1 MHAIGIDIGG
11 SSVKGAAI
19 DADGEEA
26 GLARSASYDDALAN
40 EGDMKAAVRESVRDV
55 LSALGEPGG
64 CHVGVCAPGAMR
76 SGVVAQSVNLPE
88 LVGLDIAGMIDE
100 LIPSARSLWLLS
112 DAYAGAFDLFQR
124 RAATGDDTGR
134 LAAISIGTGVG
145 LSVLDHGAPLDI
157 GGGTSGRV
165 GQIDVSLDREAPI
178 GPDGGKGSL
187 EAYIGAGALRRR
199 LGRDALDDPDRLAK
213 ALDADDAPLRAL
225 ARAVRILHAIYRPQQ
240 IVLIGGV
247 GIMLAPHLAQLDA
260 LVRDGLTSVA
270 APDWRLETGVTLHH
284 AALGAAKFASGAG
297 GA

>member
-11 SSVKGAAI
+11 SSVKAAAV

-26 GLARSASYDDALAN
+26 GLVRSAPYDGALTAGHDAR
-40 EGDMKAAVRESVRDV
+40 AAVREGVREV

-88 LVGLDIAGMIDE
+88 LVGLDVAGMIDE

-145 LSVLDHGAPLDI
+145 LSVLDHGAPLDL
-157 GGGTSGRV
+157 GGGSSGRL
-165 GQIDVSLDREAPI
+165 GQMDVSLDGDAPI

-187 EAYIGAGALRRR
+187 EAYIGARALSQR
-199 LGRDALDDPDRLAK
+199 LGRDALGNPDRLAK
-213 ALDADDAPLRAL
+213 ALGADDAPIRAL
-225 ARAVRILHAIYRPQQ
+225 ARAIRVVHAIYRPQH

-247 GIMLAPHLAQLDA
+247 GIMLAPHLGRLDA
-260 LVRDGLTSVA
+260 LVREDLTSVA
-270 APDWRLETGVTLHH
+270 APDWTLEMGVTIHH
-284 AALGAAKFASGAG
+284 AALGAARFARGAG
-297 GA
+297 GT